1 MKLLEQ
7 IVNQRLNRLTKD
19 DLLRYSKQHDITLTN
34 QQAEKI
40 VGLIRG
46 KNINIFDPTERV
58 SLIKQVATITT
69 PTIAKKIN
77 ELFQE
82 FTGTN

>member
-1 MKLLEQ
+1 MRLLEQ
-7 IVNQRLNRLTKD
+7 IVNQKLNRLTKE
-19 DLLRYSKQHDITLTN
+19 DLLKYSKEHDIALTS

-58 SLIKQVATITT
+58 RLIKQVAKITS
-69 PTIAKKIN
+69 PDVARKVN
-77 ELFQE
+77 QLFLE